1 MNPEDKIQELIIR
14 EKLFL
19 EMEDGDLDIRL
30 TKLEQLL
37 EELKKADQDKE
48 AV

>member
-1 MNPEDKIQELIIR
+1 MNFEDKNQELLIR

-19 EMEDGDLDIRL
+19 ELEDGDLEVRL

-37 EELKKADQDKE
+37 EELRKADEEKE

>member
-1 MNPEDKIQELIIR
+1 MSSEDKIQELIIR

-19 EMEDGDLDIRL
+19 EMEDGDLEVRL

-37 EELKKADQDKE
+37 EELKKADQEQE